1 MLEIR
6 HVTKVYKTKGGEQV
20 RALDDVSIT
29 FGETG
34 MVFLLGKSGSGK
46 STLLN
51 VCGGLDAPDSGEII
65 VKGRSSKDFSGSDFD
80 SYRNTYVGFI
90 FQEYNILDEF
100 SVEENIALAL
110 ELQGKP
116 KDKAAIASLLEDVD
130 LKSYAKRKPNTL
142 SGGQKQRVAIARA
155 LVKNPQII
163 MADEPTGALDS
174 NTGKQV
180 LDTLKKLSEKKLVI
194 VVSHD
199 REFAEKYGDRIIELK
214 DGKVIRDVTK
224 QELAPSEKTE
234 NLSVI
239 QNNTV
244 LVRRGSKLTDAE
256 LKRIRDIIVA
266 SDQDVLIS
274 ADAEEIK
281 TYKTAAK
288 ISADNAKECFSD
300 IGEQPAAR
308 AYTSEE
314 SKFIRSR
321 LPMRHAAKIGVSG
334 IRLKPVRFAFTVLL
348 SIIAFVMFGLFS
360 CLMFYD
366 ADKMS
371 SQTLVDGNVQ
381 QLFVTKE
388 YVITEHYYSQEGE
401 YSYSNWQK
409 TALRQKDIDD
419 MRAKFGD
426 ELVAAYALNTFD
438 FSNVKSVSSDYYSTK
453 VNFVVQA
460 EKLSYIHGEAPQSA
474 DEIALS
480 EYLFE
485 SICNSKVNV
494 RIKDGDKENYEEVQI
509 QSFEQLQQVEL
520 EIESRNTGARKYVR
534 VSGIYRNAE
543 IPQRYQELK
552 GDSGSRQAASNW
564 QYYRECENISSIA
577 IATSAYAQFRDMLGM
592 TDAFLYRE
600 ELGANGIPVG
610 MQFTTPPQEL
620 SQQEW
625 NENADRMSE
634 YTGQVVAYDLQGNPL
649 SDTQLAGGVLIDVNA
664 YFRAYQYYVNYV
676 SGNIIGDGSNPELLD
691 RYNSDSGLT
700 DGKGDPIPY
709 STLSWEISNALV
721 EGDFAKGMQYWKTLQ
736 KFFADNLP
744 EHPFTMPDLTFL
756 DPYEENIF
764 AENIPVRGFVLS
776 MQNGRRTVYCDAD
789 LMQAYKEVSI
799 RSGGFRV
806 IETKYQ
812 EAPDDGTPQ
821 YVSAWL
827 PTKVNASQIND
838 ILSFVKQSD
847 GITRYALYNELLNSV
862 EMYNVLVAT
871 LSQVFLYVG
880 IAMAAFSMLLLFNFI
895 AASISAKRREIGILR
910 AVGAKGSDVFKIFLS
925 EAAVIVIVCILVS
938 IILTGVI
945 SGFIND
951 TIEKEMGM
959 PFPLFTFGGASI
971 GMIIGV
977 AVGSALIATF
987 FPVWRN
993 ARKKPVESIRSL

>member
-348 SIIAFVMFGLFS
+348 SVIAFVMFGLFS
-360 CLMFYD
+360 CLMFYNGD
-366 ADKMS
+366 TMARES
-371 SQTLVDGNVQ
+371 LIDGNVQ
-381 QLFVTKE
+381 QLQVLKQYSYNDHVFYQDGEENVYTSWDNTAIRQQEVQDLLACFGEEAKVAYNLDGFEFRNIRATASNYYKTEVKYVLMADNLE
-388 YVITEHYYSQEGE
+388 YVEG
-401 YSYSNWQK
+401 
-409 TALRQKDIDD
+409 T
-419 MRAKFGD
+419 
-426 ELVAAYALNTFD
+426 
-438 FSNVKSVSSDYYSTK
+438 
-453 VNFVVQA
+453 
-460 EKLSYIHGEAPQSA
+460 APQSV

-480 EYLFE
+480 QYMYEAIKNGKVYDTE
-485 SICNSKVNV
+485 NTNSEIAVNSY
-494 RIKDGDKENYEEVQI
+494 RDLRLEV
-509 QSFEQLQQVEL
+509 VM
-520 EIESRNTGARKYVR
+520 SRTGETKTVM
-534 VSGIYRNAE
+534 VSGIYRNSAIPDKYQALKDGKAE
-543 IPQRYQELK
+543 ANVSYAWDQFL
-552 GDSGSRQAASNW
+552 SN
-564 QYYRECENISSIA
+564 EDVATVA
-577 IATSAYAQFRDMLGM
+577 IAHTAYDTFAQYIGPHRDLRYSSLGVSGVPV
-592 TDAFLYRE
+592 AFTVAQGPDWLM
-600 ELGANGIPVG
+600 G
-610 MQFTTPPQEL
+610 
-620 SQQEW
+620 
-625 NENADRMSE
+625 ENAYQGYADCMIE
-634 YTGQVVAYDLQGNPL
+634 YQGEGKAYDPQGNPIA
-649 SDTQLAGGVLIDVNA
+649 AG
-664 YFRAYQYYVNYV
+664 
-676 SGNIIGDGSNPELLD
+676 E
-691 RYNSDSGLT
+691 LT
-700 DGKGDPIPY
+700 DGVLVNAEMFANLYEMFVSQQMQDYGSMPPELIDEWNKVAFTDENGNEICY
-709 STLSWEISNALV
+709 YNLAYYMRRAVGENNHTLFMRCWTTLR
-721 EGDFAKGMQYWKTLQ
+721 DFLSRHG
-736 KFFADNLP
+736 
-744 EHPFTMPDLTFL
+744 L
-756 DPYEENIF
+756 DTEVPAVSIQIQESMNQQI
-764 AENIPVRGFVLS
+764 IVPTVTVRGFVFQTDSQRSNL
-776 MQNGRRTVYCDAD
+776 YCDAA
-789 LMQAYKEVSI
+789 MAEIYKQASIQAGSYRYTETQYKPVE
-799 RSGGFRV
+799 
-806 IETKYQ
+806 
-812 EAPDDGTPQ
+812 DGNPT
-821 YVSAWL
+821 YVCAWL
-827 PTKVNASQIND
+827 PTQADGARITE
-838 ILSFVKQSD
+838 ILEFGKQTD
-847 GITRYALYNELLNSV
+847 GITRYSMRNELLNSV
-862 EMYNVLVAT
+862 QMYNTLVGT
-871 LSQVFLYVG
+871 LSQIFLYVG

-925 EAAVIVIVCILVS
+925 EAAVIVLICIIAAIV
-938 IILTGVI
+938 LTGVI
-945 SGFIND
+945 SGYIND
-951 TIEKEMGM
+951 TIAKEMGM

-987 FPVWRN
+987 LPVWRN

>member
-6 HVTKVYKTKGGEQV
+6 HVTKVYKTKGGEEV

-214 DGKVIRDVTK
+214 DGKIIRDVTK

-266 SDQDVLIS
+266 SDRDVLIS

-281 TYKTAAK
+281 TYKAAAK

-300 IGEQPAAR
+300 IGEQPKAR
-308 AYTSEE
+308 EYAPEE

-360 CLMFYD
+360 CLMFYNGD
-366 ADKMS
+366 TMARES
-371 SQTLVDGNVQ
+371 LIDGNVQ
-381 QLFVTKE
+381 QLQVLK
-388 YVITEHYYSQEGE
+388 Q
-401 YSYSNWQK
+401 YSYNEHVFYQDGEEMVYTTWDN
-409 TALRQKDIDD
+409 TAIRQQEIQDLFT
-419 MRAKFGD
+419 RFGAD
-426 ELVAAYALNTFD
+426 TKVAYNLGAFSFD
-438 FSNVKSVSSDYYSTK
+438 NVQGKVSDYYTTEILY
-453 VNFVVQA
+453 VLMADNLQYTA
-460 EKLSYIHGEAPQSA
+460 GRAPQNEE
-474 DEIALS
+474 EIALS
-480 EYLFE
+480 EYMYE
-485 SICNSKVNV
+485 SICNSKVTDQNGV
-494 RIKDGDKENYEEVQI
+494 EMQIRSYEDLVLRVP
-509 QSFEQLQQVEL
+509 SVGKFV
-520 EIESRNTGARKYVR
+520 K
-534 VSGIYRNAE
+534 VSGIYRNVE
-543 IPQRYQELK
+543 IPQQYQALK
-552 GDSGSRQAASNW
+552 DGKAEGNVGRSWEQFLNNEDIASV
-564 QYYRECENISSIA
+564 A
-577 IATSAYAQFRDMLGM
+577 IAPTAFKWYHEIVGTSNRVSNRLA
-592 TDAFLYRE
+592 TV
-600 ELGANGIPVG
+600 NGVRIIASAVSGPDWLLQNNV
-610 MQFTTPPQEL
+610 QTTAE
-620 SQQEW
+620 S
-625 NENADRMSE
+625 MSE
-634 YTGQVVAYDLQGNPL
+634 YKGSPQAYDMQGKPYVRTDLQGGILVGAQTYGNLYENFVDRLMEPYL
-649 SDTQLAGGVLIDVNA
+649 QDHWSEIYDAWYSEALQDPQGNSIGYYNLPRAIYNA
-664 YFRAYQYYVNYV
+664 T
-676 SGNIIGDGSNPELLD
+676 ITGDEE
-691 RYNSDSGLT
+691 
-700 DGKGDPIPY
+700 
-709 STLSWEISNALV
+709 WFFQCFEALQ
-721 EGDFAKGMQYWKTLQ
+721 A
-736 KFFADNLP
+736 FFARYEIDA
-744 EHPFTMPDLTFL
+744 TVPDIAVQIQE
-756 DPYEENIF
+756 DMQGQIF
-764 AENIPVRGFVLS
+764 IASAPVRGFVFQDGNS
-776 MQNGRRTVYCDAD
+776 RRVLYCDAA
-789 LMQAYKEVSI
+789 MAEQYKQLSI
-799 RSGGFRV
+799 QMGSYSYT
-806 IETKYQ
+806 ETQYKPV
-812 EAPDDGTPQ
+812 EDGNPT
-821 YVSAWL
+821 YVCAWL
-827 PTKVNASQIND
+827 STQTDGARITE
-838 ILSFVKQSD
+838 ILEFESQSD
-847 GITRYALYNELLNSV
+847 GITRYSIRNELLSSV
-862 EMYNVLVAT
+862 QSYNTLVSM

-880 IAMAAFSMLLLFNFI
+880 IAMAVFSMLLLFNFI

-925 EAAVIVIVCILVS
+925 EAAVIVLVCIIVA
-938 IILTGVI
+938 IVLTGVI
-945 SGFIND
+945 SGYIND
-951 TIEKEMGM
+951 TIAQKMGM

-977 AVGSALIATF
+977 AVTTALIATF
-987 FPVWRN
+987 LPVWRN